1 MDNNLKNIK
10 EVPEGFEEF
19 QEYVKTHFN
28 SNKECIQKT
37 ISRWKQK

>member
-1 MDNNLKNIK
+1 MR
-10 EVPEGFEEF
+10 PEGFEKF

-37 ISRWKQK
+37 ISRSKRIKTTYYSIL